1 MNERHGGAGNGDIV
15 TTGSDRRY
23 LSMAARLAL
32 RGHGGA
38 EPNPLVG
45 CVIVSGS
52 DEVVGWGYHRRC
64 GGPHAEILALGR
76 AASRARGATVY
87 LTLEPCNHLGRTGP
101 CSEALIAAGVAR
113 VVYARDEPDDVA
125 RGGAARLRSEGI
137 RTDRCETC
145 RDAVRVGDPFVRR
158 ILTGMPWVVAK
169 WAQTLD
175 GRIATRTGESRWIS
189 NSASRRLV
197 HQERGRVD
205 MILTGIGTVKRDDP
219 MLTARGV
226 RIRRVARRVV
236 IDPELDI
243 AADRRLVTTTAAAPT
258 VVACGEDRLRA
269 DADRTAAL
277 RRAGVDLLGVPR
289 TGGELPLEAVLKE
302 LVLRYQAT
310 HVLVEAGPGLLG
322 RLFAERLVNEAWV
335 FVAPVIFGDEQT
347 VPCVGGLTVHAL
359 TDGSDLE
366 LWNVRSRGGDLVL
379 RYGVTGRPA
388 PRR

>member
-1 MNERHGGAGNGDIV
+1 MTAERV
-15 TTGSDRRY
+15 QRY

-45 CVIVSGS
+45 CVIVSGG

-64 GGPHAEILALGR
+64 GGPHAEIDALGR

-113 VVYARDEPDDVA
+113 VVYARGEPNDVA
-125 RGGAARLRSEGI
+125 TGGAERLRAAGI
-137 RTDRCETC
+137 QAELDDTCEA
-145 RDAVRVGDPFVRR
+145 AVRVSDPFVRR
-158 ILTGMPWVVAK
+158 IRYGMPWVVAK
-169 WAQTLD
+169 WAQSLD

-197 HQERGRVD
+197 HQKRGRVD
-205 MILTGIGTVKRDDP
+205 AILTGIGTVRRDDP
-219 MLTARGV
+219 MLTARCV
-226 RIRRVARRVV
+226 HTRRIARRVV
-236 IDPELDI
+236 IDPELEI
-243 AADRRLVTTTAAAPT
+243 AADRRLVTTTLTAPT

-269 DADRTAAL
+269 DPVRAAAL
-277 RRAGVDLLGVPR
+277 GRAGVDLLAVPR
-289 TGGELPLEAVLKE
+289 AGSELPLESVLKE
-302 LVLRYQAT
+302 LVLRYQTT

-322 RLFAERLVNEAWV
+322 RLFGEGLVNEAWV
-335 FVAPVIFGDEQT
+335 FVAPVLFGDEQA
-347 VPCVGGLTVHAL
+347 VPCLRGLTVESL
-359 TDGSDLE
+359 TDGCSLD

-379 RYGVTGRPA
+379 RYGVTPTPA
-388 PRR
+388 PRG